1 MHEDNEKIFARI
13 TTSPLSADSAYQF
26 CLSPE
31 NGAVDI
37 FIGTV
42 RNEFGG
48 RPVEQIDYQAYPDM
62 AEKILR
68 TILQSACGQ
77 WPLNKVYAVHR
88 IGLLKV
94 TEASIVV
101 AVGAGHRG
109 EAFEACRWIMEA
121 IKRDLPVWKKEFFAD
136 GSVEW
141 QHAGAAAISK
151 K

>member
-1 MHEDNEKIFARI
+1 MPEDNEKIFARI

-68 TILQSACGQ
+68 TILQS
-77 WPLNKVYAVHR
+77 
-88 IGLLKV
+88 
-94 TEASIVV
+94 
-101 AVGAGHRG
+101 
-109 EAFEACRWIMEA
+109 
-121 IKRDLPVWKKEFFAD
+121 
-136 GSVEW
+136 
-141 QHAGAAAISK
+141 
-151 K
+151 